1 MRWMMIHLFKK
12 AVSSFTGQVVPL
24 HDDIIDLYRSMDD
37 LKARLQAIEIM
48 LETTASRRGD
58 STDLAA
64 RSDATRKPPVALHYE
79 QQFVTSTTQRGQ
91 RMTWQSL
98 ARFPRSSGSGT
109 AAGASSQTA
118 IKCANSAQLVHSMS
132 HPRATGTKV
141 IHFKNNLTQMLEK
154 PVHLVNGSIAAPA
167 LWLQALKGISQLFLS
182 QSHLLDT
189 AIYNTMFR
197 RQKAR
202 IFQAY
207 KRPKPPVILAVTV
220 GLTGVITSG
229 IICLIYKVYCSPRL

>member
-1 MRWMMIHLFKK
+1 
-12 AVSSFTGQVVPL
+12 
-24 HDDIIDLYRSMDD
+24 MDD
-37 LKARLQAIEIM
+37 LKARLQAIEIL

-64 RSDATRKPPVALHYE
+64 HSDAARKPPVALHYE
-79 QQFVTSTTQRGQ
+79 QQFVTGTTQRCH
-91 RMTWQSL
+91 RMIGKSL
-98 ARFPRSSGSGT
+98 ARPPRSSGSGT

-154 PVHLVNGSIAAPA
+154 PVHLVNGSIATPG

-182 QSHLLDT
+182 QSPLLDA
-189 AIYNTMFR
+189 AIYNTIFR

-207 KRPKPPVILAVTV
+207 KRPKTPVILAVTV
-220 GLTGVITSG
+220 GWVTGVITSG